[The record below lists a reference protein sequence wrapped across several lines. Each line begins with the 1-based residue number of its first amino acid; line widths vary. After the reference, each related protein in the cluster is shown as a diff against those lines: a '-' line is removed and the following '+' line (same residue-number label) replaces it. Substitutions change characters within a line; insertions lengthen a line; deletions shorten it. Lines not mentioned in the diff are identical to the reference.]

1 MSAGARGPRAR
12 EPRIG
17 LFGLLGS
24 GNIGNDGSVEA
35 VLAFLRAEHPTARLS
50 FMCAGAEEVARRYGH
65 PAIRLHWNRGEYHT
79 AGSVPAMVS
88 KALGKIVDIFRTM
101 RWVRGRDVVIVPGMG
116 VLEATLHL
124 RPWGFPYSLFLLSLS
139 GRLFGTKIALVSVG
153 ADTEGRR
160 SVRWLFTMAARLAHY
175 RSYRDEFSREALAS
189 AGVDV
194 SRDQVYPDLAFSLPV
209 PALAPTDARIVGL
222 GVMLYRGAH
231 TDRAAGDEIYASYVA
246 KMTSF
251 AAWLVGRGY
260 RIRLLTGDDQDA
272 SVADEIMHNLGT
284 PAVTAERLTSLDDLM
299 RQVGGADLAVVTR
312 YHNVVCALKMAVP
325 TVSIGYAAK
334 NDVLMT
340 ELGLGRYC
348 QPIRDLDVAELEA
361 QFADLE
367 SRRNELSQALRH
379 GTAGMSHR
387 LDEQFAALTDLIA
400 RRSPEAHD
408 ELRGR
413 ATL

>member
-1 MSAGARGPRAR
+1 MSAGVRGPDTR

-35 VLAFLRAEHPTARLS
+35 VLAFLRAQHPTARPA
-50 FMCAGAEEVARRYGH
+50 FMCAGAEEVTRRYGH
-65 PAIRLHWNRGEYHT
+65 PATRLHWNRGEYRT
-79 AGSVPAMVS
+79 ADTVPAMVT
-88 KALGKIVDIFRTM
+88 KVLGKIVDIFRTM

-116 VLEATLHL
+116 VLEATLPL

-160 SVRWLFTMAARLAHY
+160 SVQWLFTMAARLAHY
-175 RSYRDEFSREALAS
+175 RSYRDEFSREAIAS

-194 SRDQVYPDLAFSLPV
+194 SRDQVYPDLAFALRAPAVV
-209 PALAPTDARIVGL
+209 PANASVVGL

-231 TDRAAGDEIYASYVA
+231 TDRATGDEIYASYVA

-251 AAWLVGRGY
+251 ADWLIGRGCQ
-260 RIRLLTGDDQDA
+260 IRLLTGDDQDA

-284 PAVTAERLTSLDDLM
+284 PAVIAERLTSLDDLM
-299 RQVGGADLAVVTR
+299 RQVGSTDLAVVTR

-325 TVSIGYAAK
+325 TISIGYAAK

-340 ELGLGRYC
+340 EMGLGRYC
-348 QPIRDLDVAELEA
+348 QPIRDLDVAMLKA
-361 QFADLE
+361 QFTELE
-367 SRRNELSQALRH
+367 SRRHELEQALRR

-387 LDEQFAALTDLIA
+387 LDEQFAALTDLITQ
-400 RRSPEAHD
+400 RSGEEHD
-408 ELRGR
+408 ELRDG
-413 ATL
+413 